1 VEKYPM
7 NTEQNIAFA
16 LGGLAGNN
24 YFGAGFLQA
33 ALDVGI
39 KPDIISCTSGQ
50 IYYVRR
56 YLEALQE
63 DNKTLLEQEITK
75 QSSPLEQYKKS
86 AELLFGMNPFMR
98 PAYPAD
104 LMQDFA
110 KALLQTEQ
118 KLITQEPQQSYGN
131 FATSYSR
138 QLMSMIPGRTLVP
151 QFSVEFLKETSEIF
165 KDQKEIGIVFNSYDP
180 QRGHEIVYLNEVARK
195 KWEATKLDDKSGKEP
210 GEKVKVDKKSGDED
224 RTEYESIYESIT
236 AQSVMD
242 ALWVYQYGFD
252 KTVHPFYQNNDNKN
266 ARFDGAFCRQVLL
279 SELVFA
285 NKIYVVRPVS
295 YYWVGELPYSL
306 MEIEDLKIET
316 MFNST
321 YRGEKDK
328 INLINKLIEKA
339 GNDRPDCLKKYR
351 EIELIEINMST
362 QEDYLEYLSENKSLF
377 DQARQLALVKFAKS
391 ERNRSVPPPKRGSQG

>member
-1 VEKYPM
+1 M

-39 KPDIISCTSGQ
+39 EPDIISCTSGQ

-110 KALLQTEQ
+110 KYLLQTEQ
-118 KLITQEPQQSYGN
+118 KLIKQESHKSYGK

-151 QFSVEFLKETSEIF
+151 QFSVEFLKETANIF
-165 KDQKEIGIVFNSYDP
+165 NDQKEIGIVFNSYDP
-180 QRGHEIVYLNEVARK
+180 QSGREIVYLNEVARK
-195 KWEATKLDDKSGKEP
+195 KWKATKLDEKSSEEADEKAKLDEERTKYEP
-210 GEKVKVDKKSGDED
+210 
-224 RTEYESIYESIT
+224 IT
-236 AQSVMD
+236 AQSVID

-252 KTVHPFYQNNDNKN
+252 KTVHPLYQNNDNKN

-279 SELVFA
+279 KELVWA

-295 YYWVGELPYSL
+295 FSWVGELPYSL

-321 YRGEKDK
+321 YRGERDK
-328 INLINKLIEKA
+328 ILLINKIIEKA
-339 GNDRPDCLKKYR
+339 EEFEKAKKSEKAEKKNIERPDYLKKYQK
-351 EIELIEINMST
+351 IKLIEINMRT

-391 ERNRSVPPPKRGSQG
+391 K

>member
-1 VEKYPM
+1 M

-24 YFGAGFLQA
+24 FFGAGFLQA
-33 ALDVGI
+33 ALDAGI
-39 KPDIISCTSGQ
+39 EPDIISCTSGQ

-63 DNKTLLEQEITK
+63 GNKTLLEQEITK

-110 KALLQTEQ
+110 KALLKTEQ
-118 KLITQEPQQSYGN
+118 KLITQEPQKSYGN

-151 QFSVEFLKETSEIF
+151 QFSVEFLEKTAEIF
-165 KDQKEIGIVFNSYDP
+165 DKEEIKIKKENGINKKKIGIAFNSYDP
-180 QRGHEIVYLNEVARK
+180 QSGDEIVYLNDYAR
-195 KWEATKLDDKSGKEP
+195 EKLGA
-210 GEKVKVDKKSGDED
+210 VKLSENGGKKSDIPEYGD
-224 RTEYESIYESIT
+224 RTTYEPIT
-236 AQSVMD
+236 AKNIMD

-279 SELVFA
+279 KELVWA

-295 YYWVGELPYSL
+295 YSWIGELPYSL
-306 MEIEDLKIET
+306 MEIEDLKFET

-321 YRGEKDK
+321 YRGERDK
-328 INLINKLIEKA
+328 ILLINKIIEKA
-339 GNDRPDCLKKYR
+339 EEFEKAKKSEKAEEKNIERPDYLIKYQK
-351 EIELIEINMST
+351 IKLIEINMST
-362 QEDYLEYLSENKSLF
+362 QEGYLDYLSENKSLF
-377 DQARQLALVKFAKS
+377 DQARQLALVEFAKS
-391 ERNRSVPPPKRGSQG
+391 K